1 MSRYLVDRIA
11 ALPNVEVVT
20 QARGH
25 RARGPRRH
33 ARGDPLA
40 QQVRCE
46 ETQRPIRHLFLF
58 IGAEPNTDWLADSAC
73 AARRQGLRADRRG
86 AGNGRAAAGDEPP
99 RRLRD
104 RRRAL
109 GLGQARRRRGRRG
122 RAGRRRAA
130 RLSRGA
136 LILLPH
142 GPARG
147 DWVSSPQRRHKI
159 SRRTPWTGASWW
171 RSARLVRSLSAL
183 HPRCAQTPT
192 WPQRSVRFLVPL
204 GPGSG
209 VDITARLIADKLSAK
224 WGKPVVVENKP
235 GGDAIVAITAFTG
248 ANDDHTLLM
257 APTSTFT
264 AHPFLHEKLPYD
276 VKELVPIVRV
286 SNTVIAIGVPASLG
300 INSMDELLKRAKAE
314 PGKLNMA
321 SATGANDFVT
331 VGFLKQAN
339 VDIARVPYR
348 DTVQA
353 INDLA
358 EGRIQ
363 LYVAAYAIMR
373 PQVQAGKVKV
383 LALMNNERAPM
394 LPDVPTAREAGT
406 PGLSMDGLV
415 GLFGAKEMPK
425 EVRDQIAADVIA
437 AARDP
442 ELSTRIGAT
451 GQIVRPGGA
460 DEFAKEIELQAKIV
474 SNSAAAAGIKRMLQN

>member
-1 MSRYLVDRIA
+1 MHRRSLLIA
-11 ALPNVEVVT
+11 FGALT
-20 QARGH
+20 
-25 RARGPRRH
+25 
-33 ARGDPLA
+33 
-40 QQVRCE
+40 
-46 ETQRPIRHLFLF
+46 
-58 IGAEPNTDWLADSAC
+58 
-73 AARRQGLRADRRG
+73 
-86 AGNGRAAAGDEPP
+86 
-99 RRLRD
+99 
-104 RRRAL
+104 AL
-109 GLGQARRRRGRRG
+109 GLQ
-122 RAGRRRAA
+122 
-130 RLSRGA
+130 
-136 LILLPH
+136 
-142 GPARG
+142 
-147 DWVSSPQRRHKI
+147 
-159 SRRTPWTGASWW
+159 
-171 RSARLVRSLSAL
+171 SAQ
-183 HPRCAQTPT
+183 AQTSSQWPT
-192 WPQRSVRFLVPL
+192 RNVRFIVPL

-209 VDITARLIADKLSAK
+209 VDITARVIADRLSAK
-224 WGKPVVVENKP
+224 WGKAVVVENKP
-235 GGDAIVAITAFTG
+235 GGDAILAISTFTG

-300 INSMDELLKRAKAE
+300 VNSMEELLKRAKAE

-415 GLFGAKEMPK
+415 GLFGPKEMPK
-425 EVRDQIAADVIA
+425 EVRDRIAADVIA
-437 AARDP
+437 AASAP

-460 DEFAKEIELQAKIV
+460 DEFAREIETQTRIV
-474 SNSAAAAGIKRMLQN
+474 SDAAAAAGVKRLLQN